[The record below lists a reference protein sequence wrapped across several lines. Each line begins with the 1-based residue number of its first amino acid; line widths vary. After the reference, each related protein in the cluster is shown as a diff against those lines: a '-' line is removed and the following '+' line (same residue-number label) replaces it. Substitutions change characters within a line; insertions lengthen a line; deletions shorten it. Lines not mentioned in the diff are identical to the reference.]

1 MNDEVKDWLGL
12 RRDLAQDDSG
22 TKPGCPARRIRD
34 VDNSKEDDDRRTWQS
49 NVHTALH
56 LTQGIRTARC
66 STEAEP
72 LPCYTLQQTHSTSF
86 FEYEPHK

>member
-1 MNDEVKDWLGL
+1 MDDEVKDWLGL
-12 RRDLAQDDSG
+12 RRNLAQDESG
-22 TKPGCPARRIRD
+22 TEPGCPARRIRD